1 MPGIPSSRMIVCS
14 MASPPAPLPAARAVL
29 TAAIVLVSALAA
41 LPARAEEPPQDD
53 APLDVRLL
61 DDGARVVLSR
71 KGVLLAAA
79 QIRPVQAEA
88 GPVLPAGI
96 KWTDAKPLEKN
107 SRTPKQADFPSADP
121 GKLISL
127 LLQVRRVPA
136 GARVLVSP
144 ELAEAG
150 DAAQKNPARELEL
163 ATELFPDPGKEKEKG
178 WPELSAIDTSGT
190 VEARTWAGKLPE
202 PGAPAFRATRLS
214 FSLPGR
220 PRVEIARSGPARW
233 SLTKGAAS
241 LLLRQKLLP
250 DPREPLKPGTFEFF
264 LGDERD
270 GLEAGVSPVSLDRE
284 QVPAWDFLEGH
295 FRVYAGGADPY
306 GYDELLVFAEIAFPE
321 DENAAADEN
330 LPPRMLQVPCF
341 YREGPSH
348 APAEGE
354 FRFRFAPPFPG
365 TYAVRIAA
373 ISPGGVIRGEA
384 VPFRAGPAASRGFLR
399 AKAGDRAFRYDDG
412 SVVFPVGPNLA
423 WPSKPG
429 AAESYRQRFR
439 ELARN
444 GGNAARIWL
453 SSWGMPFEGPHAGEF
468 SSDAAEALDGIF
480 LAAQARDI
488 GLIFVAENAHDI
500 KVNSATHPYFRELG
514 GPLAAPAEFFRNA
527 AAIKLFKRRLTYLAA
542 RYGAY
547 RSLWSWELM
556 NEADE
561 AWLSLK
567 SEPDDP
573 RMPVLEADTA
583 RAARRD
589 VLAWAALLAQHLK
602 AMDGVQHPVM
612 LTVAL
617 PPEYAW
623 MGLQKLADL
632 DAIQEHAYIPEAADA
647 RDDLAFDEAAQIA
660 AWAAASREPGR
671 PHKPYFLGEF
681 GYVALHDQELAKAG
695 AEAAAADRN
704 ARDTEGLLLHNA
716 SFAALASGMAAAPM
730 NWWWDRHI
738 EKLRLWGCYKG
749 PAAFAEALGRLAT
762 RDGPGNL
769 RALNNDAEAAKGS
782 GVRVLGR
789 AGKSGLCVWIQ
800 DRRSTWSRKLEKNE
814 PAPPEIKELEI
825 HLPALAPGEYALQWL
840 DTWNG
845 EKLGRQVLT
854 VEAEKDGPPK
864 GIDLKCPAFHRD
876 IAVWIEPA
884 SKP

>member
-1 MPGIPSSRMIVCS
+1 MIGRHVSSRSI
-14 MASPPAPLPAARAVL
+14 PLPTARAVSSV
-29 TAAIVLVSALAA
+29 AIVLSALLAA
-41 LPARAEEPPQDD
+41 PHALAEEPPKDD

-61 DDGARVVLSR
+61 EDGVRVVLSR

-79 QIRPVQAEA
+79 QIRPVQAEPA
-88 GPVLPAGI
+88 AVLPAGI
-96 KWTDAKPLEKN
+96 KWADAKPLEKS
-107 SRTPKQADFPSADP
+107 SRTPRQIDFPSANP

-127 LLQVRRVPA
+127 LLQVRHVPA

-144 ELAEAG
+144 ELADAG
-150 DAAQKNPARELEL
+150 AAAPKESARDLEL
-163 ATELFPDPGKEKEKG
+163 AIELFPEPGKEKDKG
-178 WPELSAIDTSGT
+178 WPELSALDTSGT

-202 PGAPAFRATRLS
+202 PGGSAFRATRLS
-214 FSLPGR
+214 FALPGR
-220 PRVEIARSGPARW
+220 PRVEVARSGPARW
-233 SLTKGAAS
+233 VLTKGNAS

-264 LGDERD
+264 AGDERD
-270 GLEAGVSPVSLDRE
+270 GLEAGVSPVRLDRE

-321 DENAAADEN
+321 DENEAADEN
-330 LPPRMLQVPCF
+330 LPPRVVQVPCF

-348 APAEGE
+348 GPAEGE

-365 TYAVRIAA
+365 TYGVRVSAL
-373 ISPGGVIRGEA
+373 SPGGLIRSEA
-384 VPFRAGPAASRGFLR
+384 VPFRAGPPASRGFLR
-399 AKAGDRAFRYDDG
+399 AKSGERAFRYDNG
-412 SVVFPVGPNLA
+412 SIVFPVGPNLA
-423 WPSKPG
+423 WPSKSG
-429 AAESYRQRFR
+429 DADEFRNRFR

-444 GGNAARIWL
+444 GGNAARLWI
-453 SSWGMPFEGPHAGEF
+453 SSWGMPFEGPRSGEF

-488 GLIFVAENAHDI
+488 GIIFVAENAHDI

-527 AAIKLFKRRLTYLAA
+527 AAVKLFKRRLTYLAA

-567 SEPDDP
+567 TELDDP
-573 RMPVLEADTA
+573 RVPVLEADTA

-589 VLAWAALLAQHLK
+589 VLSWAALLAQHLK

-612 LTVAL
+612 LSVAL

-623 MGLQKLADL
+623 LGLQKLGDL
-632 DAIQEHAYIPEAADA
+632 DAIQEHAYLPEAADA
-647 RDDLAFDEAAQIA
+647 RNDLAFDESAQIA
-660 AWAAASREPGR
+660 AWASASREPGR

-681 GYVALHDQELAKAG
+681 GYVALHDLELAKAG

-704 ARDTEGLLLHNA
+704 ARDSDGLLLHNA

-738 EKLRLWGCYKG
+738 EKHGLWGCYKG

-814 PAPPEIKELEI
+814 PAPPEIKDLEV
-825 HLPALAPGEYALQWL
+825 HLPALTPGEYEVHWL
-840 DTWNG
+840 DTWKG
-845 EKLGRQVLT
+845 EEIGTRPLT
-854 VEAEKDGPPK
+854 VESEKEGAPK
-864 GIDLKCPAFHRD
+864 GIDLKCPAFRRD
-876 IAVWIEPA
+876 IAVWIVP
-884 SKP
+884 SHKP